1 MKDLVLHEAL
11 TLLSVCPMPM
21 LLQESKGR
29 IRACNKAFASLAGAS
44 VEALLA
50 AQHPDDLILPLLGDS
65 TVVRWIMPDGT
76 ERWLA
81 VEAFDVEDT
90 PDHRVRFY
98 LDITEQLRLRNERDA
113 LAVELRKSALH
124 DREFISMFSRHG
136 LLVSLE
142 PLVARSRRYH
152 SPLSVIAIGV
162 RTEPES
168 ARAMA
173 LRHMATLLRDQT
185 RWADLVGCNHTRDF
199 VMILQE
205 TSQDAALQLT
215 GKLAMHIERMNASA
229 AYQLTACFGVTECR
243 KNDDAGSLLER
254 AEAALQEARR
264 NGSGP
269 SIAV

>member
-11 TLLSVCPMPM
+11 TLLSVCPMPL
-21 LLQESKGR
+21 LLQEAGGR
-29 IRACNKAFASLAGAS
+29 IRACNGAFASLAGTS
-44 VEALLA
+44 VEALLG

-65 TVVRWIMPDGT
+65 TVVNWIMPDGT

-81 VEAFDVEDT
+81 VETFAVEGT
-90 PDHRVRFY
+90 PALRVRFY

-124 DREFISMFSRHG
+124 DQEIISMRSRRG

-142 PLVARSRRYH
+142 PLVASSRRYH

-162 RTEPES
+162 RTIPES
-168 ARAMA
+168 ARVMA
-173 LRHMATLLRDQT
+173 QRHMATLLRDQT
-185 RWADLVGCNHTRDF
+185 RWADLVGCNEARDF
-199 VMILQE
+199 IMILQE

-215 GKLAMHIERMNASA
+215 TKLATHIERMNSGA
-229 AYQLTACFGVTECR
+229 AYQLTACYGITDCR
-243 KNDDAGSLLER
+243 KNDDAGALLER
-254 AEAALQEARR
+254 AEAALQEAHR
-264 NGSGP
+264 NESGV